1 MVAAVNRDESMYGRD
16 RVVEIVEQ
24 LQAELEA
31 GEAWENDTLA
41 RFLDGFGALLGSIE
55 NAYVNT
61 GREVPSDPWVLVGQ
75 ALLGARNYE

>member
-1 MVAAVNRDESMYGRD
+1 MRRDESMNGRD

-31 GEAWENDTLA
+31 GETWENDTLT

-55 NAYVNT
+55 NTYVNT
-61 GREVPSDPWVLVGQ
+61 GREVPSDPWVLVGD